1 MDNFTLALNYNT
13 LFLTLGKSDRYVWDL
28 FSQCQDYSEEDY
40 AALCGVGQDVIRDN
54 RETVLRC
61 FDALPRDTRIL
72 KSGDALFPP
81 EADDVP
87 FLYTRGD
94 TALLATDGVSIV
106 GTRRPSERGKELAR
120 QAATQLGNYGYTIVS
135 GLALGID
142 GVAHIQA
149 LSDEKPTIAVI
160 GTAIDQ
166 YYPAEHEKL
175 QNLIAQNGLV
185 VSMFHPCVKTQK
197 YYFMQRNLLMSH
209 ISCASLVVE
218 SSEGGGGVAQAKYTE
233 KQGKKVL
240 IFKEVYENRT
250 YLWPRNFA
258 NPVIVEKPENLPGA
272 LKTSAVA
279 GKKKKSV
286 EEELGP
292 GLFDLF

>member
-13 LFLTLGKSDRYVWDL
+13 IFLTLGKSDRYAWDL
-28 FSQCQDYSEEDY
+28 FSQCRAYSEEDY
-40 AALCGVGQDVIRDN
+40 ANLCGVDVDVIREN
-54 RETVLRC
+54 RDTVCRC
-61 FDALPRDTRIL
+61 FDHLPRDTRIL
-72 KSGDALFPP
+72 KNGDALFPP
-81 EADDVP
+81 DVDDVP

-106 GTRRPSERGKELAR
+106 GTRHPSERGKELAR
-120 QAATQLGNYGYTIVS
+120 QASTQLGNYGYTIVS

-149 LSDEKPTIAVI
+149 LADEKPTIAII

-166 YYPAEHEKL
+166 YYPSEHEKL

-185 VSMFHPCVKTQK
+185 VSMFHPCMKTQK
-197 YYFMQRNLLMSH
+197 YYFMQRNLLMSR

-250 YLWPRNFA
+250 CLWPRNFN
-258 NPVIVEKPENLPGA
+258 NPTIVDKPENLPAA
-272 LKTSAVA
+272 LKGNQQGSS
-279 GKKKKSV
+279 KKKNR

>member
-13 LFLTLGKSDRYVWDL
+13 IFLTLGKSDRYAWDL
-28 FSQCQDYSEEDY
+28 FSQCRAYSEDDY
-40 AALCGVGQDVIRDN
+40 AALCGVDADVIREN
-54 RETVLRC
+54 RDTVCRC
-61 FDALPRDTRIL
+61 FDRLPRDTRII
-72 KSGDALFPP
+72 KNGDVLFPP
-81 EADDVP
+81 DVDDVP

-94 TALLATDGVSIV
+94 AALLATNGVSIV
-106 GTRRPSERGKELAR
+106 GTRHPSERGKELAR
-120 QAATQLGNYGYTIVS
+120 QASTQLGNYGYTIVS

-149 LSDEKPTIAVI
+149 LADEKPTIAVI

-166 YYPAEHEKL
+166 YYPAEHERL

-185 VSMFHPCVKTQK
+185 VSMFHPCTKTQK
-197 YYFMQRNLLMSH
+197 YYFMQRNLLMSR
-209 ISCASLVVE
+209 ISRASLVVE

-250 YLWPRNFA
+250 WLWPRSFA
-258 NPVIVEKPENLPGA
+258 NPTIVDKPENLPAA
-272 LKTSAVA
+272 LKTTPGQASR
-279 GKKKKSV
+279 KKSR
-286 EEELGP
+286 EEDLGP
-292 GLFDLF
+292 GLFDLI